1 MLSSLKRFYKGWR
14 WRLLTI
20 KNALAI
26 WSAQT
31 LQVRN
36 RLDLEM
42 LECLSPIDRYVVYS
56 GVLSNR
62 ALFDPSYAGWRL
74 ARLNKMLEIYGI
86 DYFRGR
92 KVLELG
98 AGHGDIGAFLAD
110 LGADVLCLEGRIQN
124 VNFARL
130 KHRKVSGVRFERFNL
145 EEDFSRFG
153 RFDLIV
159 HFGLLYHLRH
169 VDDNLKCCFSMT
181 DDVVMETAV
190 LDATD
195 PQRIVYCD
203 ERKDVEEEALD
214 GTGSRPSPFYVERI
228 AGESGFTVQRYFS
241 PDLNSGDYFYYDWK
255 HLNNERGAGSG
266 DFRLRRFWRFQ
277 RAGRA
282 N

>member
-1 MLSSLKRFYKGWR
+1 MGLKQAYRGWQWKMR
-14 WRLLTI
+14 TLHR
-20 KNALAI
+20 ALGT

-56 GVLSNR
+56 GVLNNS
-62 ALFDPSYAGWRL
+62 ALFDPSYEGWRL
-74 ARLNKMLEIYGI
+74 GRLNKMLEIYGV
-86 DYFRGR
+86 DYFKGR
-92 KVLELG
+92 KILELG

-110 LGADVLCLEGRIQN
+110 LGAEVLCLDGRIQN

-130 KHRKVSGVRFERFNL
+130 KHRKVPGVRFELANL

-153 RFDLIV
+153 RFDLAV

-169 VDDNLKCCFSMT
+169 VEENLRYTFSMA
-181 DDVVMETAV
+181 DDVVMETV
-190 LDATD
+190 VCDSSD
-195 PQRIVYCD
+195 PQRVIFCA
-203 ERKDVEEEALD
+203 ERSHIAEEALD

-228 AGESGFTVQRYFS
+228 AAENGFGVQRYFTA
-241 PDLNSGDYFYYDWK
+241 DLNSGDYFYYDWK
-255 HLNNERGAGSG
+255 HLNNERGSRSD

-277 RAGRA
+277 KIGRRDT
-282 N
+282 